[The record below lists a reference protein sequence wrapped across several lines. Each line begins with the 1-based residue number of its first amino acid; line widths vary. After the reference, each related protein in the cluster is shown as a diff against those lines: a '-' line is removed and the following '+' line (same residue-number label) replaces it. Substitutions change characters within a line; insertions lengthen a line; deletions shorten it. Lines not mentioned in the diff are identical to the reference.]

1 MSEEQ
6 TDPSSDLSQDQHGW
20 VRAYRYGMRLG
31 DLRPFYLDA
40 HSDSRQ
46 AEEDIQRR
54 VVKAQLD
61 LLLRFT
67 GASYF
72 DVDPDPDSW
81 LDTFYVLAGQWNGR
95 DAGIDEQLES
105 IDQVLSQTGGPLW
118 RPDLYLPLDEV
129 RETAVGTVPAAPE
142 TAPSI
147 TASSWREP
155 PRLIDWTPD
164 EDPAA
169 EYLRE
174 LRASRQR
181 AQESGGPDLTPDE
194 PRIKS
199 NGRFTDLARKLSR
212 TALQPRSADTHHDAH
227 PPRRSVSGEGLQL

>member
-6 TDPSSDLSQDQHGW
+6 TGSSPDSSQDQHRW
-20 VRAYRYGMRLG
+20 VRAYRYGMRVG

-40 HSDSRQ
+40 HSDPRQ

-81 LDTFYVLAGQWNGR
+81 LDTFYVLAGTWNGR
-95 DAGIDEQLES
+95 DAVIDEQLDS

-129 RETAVGTVPAAPE
+129 HEAAAGSVPASPQI
-142 TAPSI
+142 APS
-147 TASSWREP
+147 TSASSWREP
-155 PRLIDWTPD
+155 PRLVDWTPD

-169 EYLRE
+169 GYLRE
-174 LRASRQR
+174 LRDSRQEVV
-181 AQESGGPDLTPDE
+181 ESGAREHPVNAQPLDRSRRLAE
-194 PRIKS
+194 
-199 NGRFTDLARKLSR
+199 LARKLSMR
-212 TALQPRSADTHHDAH
+212 ALRPRSDQAIRDAH
-227 PPRRSVSGEGLQL
+227 PPHRSGSGAGMQL